1 MNVKDVFAQLPKG
14 TLACLKLP
22 GERRQLPFRPLAE
35 GTASVG
41 SGIDC
46 VIRLGQPGIPKLH
59 SVLEISLLAT
69 TIRVVCE
76 DPPLFRN
83 GEACASAVLLHG
95 DLLEIGDFRA
105 VFLSRQPDLI
115 MPSNSFWSRRA
126 ESEPQSP
133 SPAGK
138 SASESE
144 LTSHSL
150 ACDQDL
156 VRLQHY
162 LEQRQAAEQESS
174 EMRSR
179 RYPA

>member
-1 MNVKDVFAQLPKG
+1 VNVKDVFAQLPKG

-41 SGIDC
+41 SGIGC
-46 VIRLGQPGIPKLH
+46 VIRLGQPGMPELH

-69 TIRVVCE
+69 TIRVVGE
-76 DPPLFRN
+76 DPPLYRN
-83 GEACASAVLLHG
+83 GEPCASAVLIHG

-115 MPSNSFWSRRA
+115 TTRNSFSSGRA
-126 ESEPQSP
+126 ESEQQSR

-138 SASESE
+138 SASESA
-144 LTSHSL
+144 LTSHTS
-150 ACDQDL
+150 ACDHDL
-156 VRLQHY
+156 VRLQRY
-162 LEQRQAAEQESS
+162 LEQQQPVEQESS
-174 EMRSR
+174 EIRSR